1 MKKAMRVLQEGG
13 FILRVSAKRNGRSEL
28 VRLTAKGLAAA
39 DRVIAEI
46 ARVMEQVTIES
57 RSTDQGIGVLD
68 RSMRKFMNVKTVKL
82 GAPAKNDAV
91 ERRVSQ
97 G

>member
-57 RSTDQGIGVLD
+57 RSTD
-68 RSMRKFMNVKTVKL
+68 
-82 GAPAKNDAV
+82 
-91 ERRVSQ
+91 
-97 G
+97 